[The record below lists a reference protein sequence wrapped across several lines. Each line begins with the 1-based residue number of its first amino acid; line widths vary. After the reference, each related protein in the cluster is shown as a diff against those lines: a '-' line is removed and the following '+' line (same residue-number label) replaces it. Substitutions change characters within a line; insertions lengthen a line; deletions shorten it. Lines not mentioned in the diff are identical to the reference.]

1 MWGEKGVFTR
11 KPPVKYL
18 LGRLWQEDNFAAKSC
33 MLKDE
38 QVQEKI
44 FASISGWQRSDCTQ
58 REWCRQQG
66 IPYHIFHYWYRK
78 LKDRQVPAEGSGSF
92 VQLAVTSTPATGCEV
107 VFTDGTRIVF
117 HQPVTV
123 QYLKSLLF

>member
-1 MWGEKGVFTR
+1 MI
-11 KPPVKYL
+11 
-18 LGRLWQEDNFAAKSC
+18 
-33 MLKDE
+33 KDE
-38 QVQEKI
+38 QVQDRM
-44 FASISGWQRSDCTQ
+44 FASISGWRQSDLTQ
-58 REWCRQQG
+58 REWCRRQD

-78 LKDRQVPAEGSGSF
+78 LKDQQGPTEGNGSF
-92 VQLAVTSTPATGCEV
+92 VQLAMASTPATGCEV